1 MQKPEELV
9 ENTASTLGEPS
20 TTVLRY
26 RWSAVLGLL
35 LLLGLLY
42 LGFPKFQKT
51 LHEMILI
58 LAMLDV
64 RALKNFI
71 LSFGWWAPAISF
83 LLMIL
88 QTLIAPLP
96 AFVLAI
102 VNSMAFGIYYGCAL
116 TCISALAA
124 AFTAFFLARWLGR
137 SFLER
142 KLNVRILGRFDS
154 IVERFGAWGVLIL
167 RLFPII
173 SFDFVSFAAGLTAMR
188 ARAFGFATLIGML
201 PATIAYSLLGDSLES
216 ANRWA
221 LFSGFGLLAVLFISV
236 LCMRQ
241 SAIWKNLNLN
251 FTNSGSKN

>member
-1 MQKPEELV
+1 MTGKKVSALIKPGSP
-9 ENTASTLGEPS
+9 TFS
-20 TTVLRY
+20 RY
-26 RWSAVLGLL
+26 RGLL
-35 LLLGLLY
+35 VLSFFFGLGLLY
-42 LGFPKFQKT
+42 LAIPNI
-51 LHEMILI
+51 HLI
-58 LAMLDV
+58 LREMVSTLAMADV
-64 RALKNFI
+64 RELKELV
-71 LSFGWWAPAISF
+71 LSFGWWAPVISF

-102 VNSMAFGIYYGCAL
+102 ANSMAFGMFYGFVL

-142 KLNVRILGRFDS
+142 KLNGRILGRFDS

-173 SFDFVSFAAGLTAMR
+173 SFDFVSYAAGLTAMR
-188 ARAFGFATLIGML
+188 ARNFGIATFFGML

-221 LFSGFGLLAVLFISV
+221 LFSGLGLLAVLFISV

-241 SAIWKNLNLN
+241 SAIWRNLNLN
-251 FTNSGSKN
+251 ITNSGSRN

>member
-1 MQKPEELV
+1 M
-9 ENTASTLGEPS
+9 
-20 TTVLRY
+20 
-26 RWSAVLGLL
+26 LGLL
-35 LLLGLLY
+35 LSLGLLY
-42 LGFPKFQKT
+42 LGYPQFQKT
-51 LHEMILI
+51 INEMVLT
-58 LAMLDV
+58 LAMVDV
-64 RALKNFI
+64 RALKQFI

-116 TCISALAA
+116 TCLSALAA
-124 AFTAFFLARWLGR
+124 AFTAFFLTRWLGR

-142 KLNVRILGRFDS
+142 KINGQSLHKFDAL
-154 IVERFGAWGVLIL
+154 IERYGTWSVVIF
-167 RLFPII
+167 RLFPIV

-188 ARAFGFATLIGML
+188 ARTFGLATLIGML

-216 ANRWA
+216 ANRWT
-221 LFSGFGLLAVLFISV
+221 LFGGFGLLVILLLSALYF
-236 LCMRQ
+236 RQ

-251 FTNSGSKN
+251 ITESGNRN